1 MRLSLSV
8 LLVTLAL
15 CCYEGN
21 AFTCPGF
28 ALELK
33 SFLVLD
39 TASYKTILRILCDPP
54 QEVIQAKLKVKN
66 CTDDIS
72 LENRMLIAR
81 TMVIPFFFKCS
92 QSDCLLCAVSD

>member
-21 AFTCPGF
+21 AITCPGF

-33 SFLVLD
+33 SFFFLD
-39 TASYKTILRILCDPP
+39 PASYETILRILCDPP

-66 CTDDIS
+66 CTDQIS
-72 LENRMLIAR
+72 LGNRMLIAR
-81 TMVIPFFFKCS
+81 TMVRIMESCI
-92 QSDCLLCAVSD
+92 